1 MFPDGTPPGYGLG
14 AKLTRC
20 DTDPVEWDEVVGKY
34 ILVGLTYVDGDDQVI
49 RQEQKHGLVVEAN
62 DSNVTVR
69 PGGSLEEFSLP
80 PDLEA
85 FELAGEGEYTL
96 RGTGEVITDPDLV
109 ATWTIR
115 SEPGD

>member
-1 MFPDGTPPGYGLG
+1 
-14 AKLTRC
+14 
-20 DTDPVEWDEVVGKY
+20 VEWDEVVGKY

-49 RQEQKHGLVVEAN
+49 RQEQKHGLIVEAN

-80 PDLEA
+80 PDIET

-115 SEPGD
+115 SDPGD